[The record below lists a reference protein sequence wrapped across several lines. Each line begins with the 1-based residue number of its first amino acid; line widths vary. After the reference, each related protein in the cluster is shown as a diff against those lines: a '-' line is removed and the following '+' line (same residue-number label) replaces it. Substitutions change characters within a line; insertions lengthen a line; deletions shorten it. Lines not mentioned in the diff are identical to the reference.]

1 MYKLHILLIFLL
13 TINIGQF
20 KRISNESFVSKNYKN
35 VSASVN
41 QKLNQLDDIH
51 RDSNSVNSTKA
62 RNFRSSEGIVFKNDL
77 YTNYKE
83 IYGIRYSPLPDGKH
97 LPTITAM
104 DSLLN
109 QEDDTYI
116 ENNEINSDDKT
127 TVVDTNVHQSAEDD
141 TLKHIMRPSSFRRTL
156 DFIKDRLK
164 NLFIRSF
171 LENSEE
177 ARIMQDL
184 KSSAR
189 FLNIFNIIK
198 FDNIPCAT
206 NRKPLMELNGVC
218 YLESECKNLG
228 GIAVDKCA
236 GNFGVCCVCE
246 LCPKMK
252 FSSA

>member
-1 MYKLHILLIFLL
+1 MNLHILLILLL
-13 TINIGQF
+13 TTNIGHF
-20 KRISNESFVSKNYKN
+20 KTISNESFVSKNSKN
-35 VSASVN
+35 VSVLVDR
-41 QKLNQLDDIH
+41 KLNQVVDIH
-51 RDSNSVNSTKA
+51 RDVNSVNSTKA
-62 RNFRSSEGIVFKNDL
+62 RNFRSSEGIVFKKDL

-97 LPTITAM
+97 LASITSM

-109 QEDDTYI
+109 QEDDNYI
-116 ENNEINSDDKT
+116 ENNEINSDDKA
-127 TVVDTNVHQSAEDD
+127 TVVETNVHQSVEED

-156 DFIKDRLK
+156 DFIKERLK

-171 LENSEE
+171 IENSEE

-198 FDNIPCAT
+198 FDNIPCTT
-206 NRKPLMELNGVC
+206 NRKPLTELNGVC
-218 YLESECKNLG
+218 YLESECQSLG

-236 GNFGVCCVCE
+236 ANFGVCCVCE
-246 LCPKMK
+246 LCPYMK
-252 FSSA
+252 FG